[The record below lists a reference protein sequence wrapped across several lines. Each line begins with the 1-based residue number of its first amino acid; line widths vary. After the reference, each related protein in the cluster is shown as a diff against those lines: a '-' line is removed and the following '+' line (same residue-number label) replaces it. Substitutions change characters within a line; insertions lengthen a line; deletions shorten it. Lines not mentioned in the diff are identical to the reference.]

1 MWLWIQ
7 SLIVNKMMHNDDDN
21 DDNDDD
27 DNHKTLFMLFKTL
40 FIYNKGSNI
49 YLLAMLN

>member
-1 MWLWIQ
+1 
-7 SLIVNKMMHNDDDN
+7 MMQNDNDN
-21 DDNDDD
+21 DDDNDDD
-27 DNHKTLFMLFKTL
+27 DNHKTLFMFFKTL